1 MQDTYNVRFKVEVVF
16 EIIVGARDEDEA
28 YDRALEILR
37 EGGEYDLIEIG
48 DVVDS
53 EIEEI

>member
-1 MQDTYNVRFKVEVVF
+1 MDGTYNVRFKVEVVV
-16 EIIVGARDEDEA
+16 EIIVGANDVDHA
-28 YDRALEILR
+28 YDSALRELR

>member
-1 MQDTYNVRFKVEVVF
+1 MQSTYNVRFKVEVVV
-16 EIIVGARDEDEA
+16 EIIVGADDVDHA
-28 YDRALEILR
+28 YDSALRELR